1 MHHPHPHSSPTRLAG
16 AGLRLRVWNWVC
28 QIALLAATGGWV
40 EAAVLDDAQS
50 RQWIARTLGILTNH
64 HEFTR
69 LEFHD
74 DVDAGQKIAK
84 ARQAHPDRHPEG
96 YFASGFIAASQSNT
110 FFLQEAEMTLDG
122 RLVPLEGTPIYGK
135 SYDHYWMLSPPIL
148 RITSLQDGEIEGQ
161 SKVFKA
167 SVMAGAV
174 HGFRKALYL
183 GMGELV
189 EGETPVATG
198 WNRFETV
205 TPLGGKITGVLT
217 VTNAVVRIDYRL
229 EKHPTFEG
237 WVELDIPSSAD
248 APFPSR
254 VVNGS
259 LRDGGVWG
267 PFEGRYFKFE
277 LGRTAFPPQSRGYV
291 PSQFFDPADS
301 GGSNS
306 LRTVVYGPN
315 EIRMIDHEGDR
326 TVYPRAKPPGDAKPK
341 SWFWFV
347 TLFATVNTIG
357 LGGYAFL
364 SNRGQLK
371 SIVKP

>member
-1 MHHPHPHSSPTRLAG
+1 
-16 AGLRLRVWNWVC
+16 
-28 QIALLAATGGWV
+28 
-40 EAAVLDDAQS
+40 
-50 RQWIARTLGILTNH
+50 
-64 HEFTR
+64 
-69 LEFHD
+69 
-74 DVDAGQKIAK
+74 
-84 ARQAHPDRHPEG
+84 
-96 YFASGFIAASQSNT
+96 
-110 FFLQEAEMTLDG
+110 
-122 RLVPLEGTPIYGK
+122 
-135 SYDHYWMLSPPIL
+135 
-148 RITSLQDGEIEGQ
+148 
-161 SKVFKA
+161 
-167 SVMAGAV
+167 
-174 HGFRKALYL
+174 
-183 GMGELV
+183 MGELV

-198 WNRFETV
+198 WNRFETL

-259 LRDGGVWG
+259 LRDGSVWG

-301 GGSNS
+301 GRSNS
-306 LRTVVYGPN
+306 LRTVVYGPK

-326 TVYPRAKPPGDAKPK
+326 TVYPRPKPPGDAKPK

-357 LGGYAFL
+357 LGGYAYL
-364 SNRGQLK
+364 STRGQLK